1 VNELDSQQKANTTAR
16 DLLKIRDF
24 RLLWL
29 GQIISNFG
37 DAVTHLTLVLF
48 INRVTDGDAQA
59 IAWLLIALALPTAV
73 LGLVAGVF
81 VDRWN
86 RKQVMI
92 VSDGLRAV
100 LTLGFIVAAT
110 SEQLWLIYL
119 LAFCHAT
126 VGAFF
131 APARSA
137 VIPRVVPK
145 EGLLA
150 ANSLSQMSVVFFRVL
165 GTAVA
170 GILVGTLDTFTT
182 AFIIDAATFVIS
194 ALIIS
199 QLIVKTQTETTVA
212 NTPVTVSHIFTQ
224 LREGV
229 GLIAQSRTLIGVMM
243 AGGVAMLGI
252 GALNVLLAPMVVNDL
267 GFPETWFGAIEAAQV
282 AAMILSGAFV
292 TLLAAK
298 FKPTSL
304 VSSGLFL
311 TGLIVLP
318 MAFVSRIWQ
327 LFPILFILG
336 LLATPLNAGVA
347 TLVQTA
353 VSNEILG
360 RVSSALNAVIQTA
373 SLISMFFAGALAALV
388 GVRNVFLISGIIVTL
403 SGVVAVRIFKGQLPA
418 SGNQL
423 SVISETP
430 TEVVG

>member
-92 VSDGLRAV
+92 VSDGLRAI
-100 LTLGFIVAAT
+100 LTLGFVIAAAT
-110 SEQLWLIYL
+110 QQLGFIYI

-145 EGLLA
+145 EGLLT

-182 AFIIDAATFVIS
+182 AFIIVAATFVIS
-194 ALIIS
+194 ALLLT
-199 QLIVKTQTETTVA
+199 QLIVQTQTAESTS
-212 NTPVTVSHIFTQ
+212 PVTFSHVLSQ

-229 GLIAQSRTLIGVMM
+229 GLIAQSRTLIGMMM

-318 MAFVSRIWQ
+318 MAFVNHIWQ
-327 LFPILFILG
+327 LFPILFMLG
-336 LLATPLNAGVA
+336 LLATPLNAGIA

-418 SGNQL
+418 SRNQL

>member
-1 VNELDSQQKANTTAR
+1 LY
-16 DLLKIRDF
+16 
-24 RLLWL
+24 
-29 GQIISNFG
+29 
-37 DAVTHLTLVLF
+37 
-48 INRVTDGDAQA
+48 INRVTDGDAQSN
-59 IAWLLIALALPTAV
+59 AWLLIALALPTAV
-73 LGLVAGVF
+73 LGLVAGFF
-81 VDRWN
+81 VDRRN
-86 RKQVMI
+86 RKQLII
-92 VSDGLRAV
+92 VSDGLRAN
-100 LTLGFIVAAT
+100 LTLCFIVAAT

-194 ALIIS
+194 ALLLT
-199 QLIVKTQTETTVA
+199 QLIVQTQTAESTS
-212 NTPVTVSHIFTQ
+212 PVTFSHVLSQ
-224 LREGV
+224 LREGI

-318 MAFVSRIWQ
+318 MAFVNHIWQ
-327 LFPILFILG
+327 LFPILFMLG
-336 LLATPLNAGVA
+336 LLATPLNAGIA

-418 SGNQL
+418 FGNQL